1 MTETTAGKI
10 VKSILKSL
18 KLMHEKGVIHRNI
31 SPDNIVGSTKKFSEQ
46 STLIDF
52 KFAAF
57 EGLQALF
64 PQAGTPGFFAPE
76 TLSNKNPMPD
86 PKEDVFSL
94 GVVFYSLLYGQYLF

>member
-46 STLIDF
+46 ATLIDF

-64 PQAGTPGFFAPE
+64 P
-76 TLSNKNPMPD
+76 
-86 PKEDVFSL
+86 
-94 GVVFYSLLYGQYLF
+94 